1 MRGLFLEKQEKRRK
15 WAFVLEIGENLGL
28 SGKATF
34 DNATINNVLS
44 LNAFNAFSVLIKT
57 ALDLGGKLS
66 AKYTHFFW
74 NVTVN
79 K

>member
-34 DNATINNVLS
+34 DNPTINNVLS

-66 AKYTHFFW
+66 AKYPHFFW
-74 NVTVN
+74 GM
-79 K
+79 

>member
-1 MRGLFLEKQEKRRK
+1 MRGLFLAKQEKRRK
-15 WAFVLEIGENLGL
+15 WEFVLEIGENLGL

-66 AKYTHFFW
+66 AKHTHFFGM
-74 NVTVN
+74 
-79 K
+79 